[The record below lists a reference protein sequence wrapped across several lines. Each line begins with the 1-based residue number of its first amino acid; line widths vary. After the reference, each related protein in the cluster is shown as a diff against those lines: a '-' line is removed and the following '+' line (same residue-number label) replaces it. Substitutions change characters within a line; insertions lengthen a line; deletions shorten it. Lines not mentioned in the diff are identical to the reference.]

1 MTDNNSDNTEQSSK
15 HSKSA
20 IFAFIA
26 SLLAALFLTLSLS
39 NDYYVIAGVMAAL
52 LAVIFALT
60 ALFKRKSKKHFA
72 VSAIIISMLT
82 LGAFLFIGIT
92 IIVIFGMLFSF
103 LFGR

>member
-1 MTDNNSDNTEQSSK
+1 MTDNNSDNSVPLKK

-39 NDYYVIAGVMAAL
+39 NNHYVIAGVVAAL
-52 LAVIFALT
+52 LAFVFALT
-60 ALFKRKSKKHFA
+60 ALFKRKSKKHFV
-72 VSAIIISMLT
+72 VSALIISILA